1 MDFSFL
7 VLKPFPYT
15 ISQLK
20 VKSFCL
26 VLKREINNCGAML
39 CAASQVAAIANEAVG
54 KRFHQCLSSDA
65 RKKHRNAAQRATFP
79 KRRNEGVFWLRQM
92 QL

>member
-39 CAASQVAAIANEAVG
+39 RAAPQVAAVANEAVG
-54 KRFHQCLSSDA
+54 K
-65 RKKHRNAAQRATFP
+65 
-79 KRRNEGVFWLRQM
+79 
-92 QL
+92 

>member
-20 VKSFCL
+20 VISCCL
-26 VLKREINNCGAML
+26 VLKQEINNRWVML
-39 CAASQVAAIANEAVG
+39 CAESQVADTANEAAD
-54 KRFHQCLSSDA
+54 K
-65 RKKHRNAAQRATFP
+65 
-79 KRRNEGVFWLRQM
+79 
-92 QL
+92 